1 MNINTSEFDGDIEN
15 LSNMLQEKLRK
26 KIIIRGDVLQIN
38 EVSRSKVRDA
48 LKQSVH
54 KLEPDSY
61 RVISK
66 SNSLKVKKLKFS
78 SCKSKQKKGSPPSAP
93 QTMPYFFPGRAS

>member
-26 KIIIRGDVLQIN
+26 KITIHGDVLQIN

-66 SNSLKVKKLKFS
+66 SDSLKVKRLKS
-78 SCKSKQKKGSPPSAP
+78 SSRKSKQKKGSPPSAP